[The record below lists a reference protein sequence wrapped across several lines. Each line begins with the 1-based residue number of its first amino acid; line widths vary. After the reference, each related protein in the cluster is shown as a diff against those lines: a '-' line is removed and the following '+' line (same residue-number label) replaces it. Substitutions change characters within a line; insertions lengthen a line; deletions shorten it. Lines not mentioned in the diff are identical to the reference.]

1 MHSRYTHRSSALP
14 GGPLEVFHPISDHR
28 RLLDAPR
35 GRVTKPLV
43 SPLTPV
49 PPYKERGIHRHRHR
63 WTQTY
68 TDVDPTTTT
77 ILKLAQI
84 LSSTRLCYSYPD
96 NLSLGNRLCI
106 KIFAILPPCTYISV
120 NNSQEC
126 THVCLHKGHVHHTR
140 CHTTLWLSKSE

>member
-14 GGPLEVFHPISDHR
+14 GGPLEVFHHISDHR
-28 RLLDAPR
+28 RLLDAPW

-49 PPYKERGIHRHRHR
+49 LPYKERGIHRHRHR

-106 KIFAILPPCTYISV
+106 KIFAILPPCTYTSV

-126 THVCLHKGHVHHTR
+126 TGVFAQRTCTSHTMS
-140 CHTTLWLSKSE
+140 HDTVAEQE